1 MTETPTLNPPP
12 PSASM
17 VDAHTAQA
25 HVRDAR
31 AFLLD
36 VRGFDEFAAGR
47 AEGAACI
54 PLPDLERRAGDL
66 PTDRPVLVMC
76 QSGGRSAVA
85 AERLRALGMDN
96 VTDVQGG
103 FNAWRGAGLPTVRQ
117 TSAIP
122 LERQVRIAA
131 GVLVLG
137 FSLAG
142 FLVNHAFFYGSA
154 LIGFMLTLTGA
165 LGICPMMSILRLL
178 PWNRV
183 PTTCT
188 KQCPVYDG
196 DANQKGI

>member
-1 MTETPTLNPPP
+1 MTTPTFLPQAV
-12 PSASM
+12 STK
-17 VDAHTAQA
+17 VIDARFAQDQF
-25 HVRDAR
+25 RDAN

-36 VRGFDEFAAGR
+36 VRGFDEFAAGH
-47 AEGAACI
+47 AEGAVCI

-76 QSGGRSAVA
+76 QSGGRSAIA
-85 AERLRALGMDN
+85 AERLRTLGMN
-96 VTDVQGG
+96 NIADVQGG
-103 FNAWRGAGLPTVRQ
+103 FNAWRQAALPMVKQ

-131 GVLVLG
+131 GALVFS

-142 FLVNHAFFYGSA
+142 FLLNTIFFYGSA

-165 LGICPMMSILRLL
+165 LGICPMMSVLKLL

-183 PTTCT
+183 APTCA
-188 KQCPVYDG
+188 K
-196 DANQKGI
+196 

>member
-1 MTETPTLNPPP
+1 MNTTTLDPQS
-12 PSASM
+12 PSASL
-17 VDAHTAQA
+17 VDARAAQDQVGEG
-25 HVRDAR
+25 H

-36 VRGFDEFAAGR
+36 VRGFDEFASGH

-76 QSGGRSAVA
+76 QSGGRSAIA
-85 AERLRALGMDN
+85 TERLRALGMDN
-96 VTDVQGG
+96 ITDVQGG
-103 FNAWRGAGLPTVRQ
+103 FNAWRQAGLPTVKQ

-131 GVLVLG
+131 GALVLG

-142 FLVNHAFFYGSA
+142 FLVNASFFYGAA

-165 LGICPMMSILRLL
+165 LGICPMMSVLKLL

-183 PTTCT
+183 TPSCA
-188 KQCPVYDG
+188 KS
-196 DANQKGI
+196 

>member
-1 MTETPTLNPPP
+1 MNAETLTPQS
-12 PSASM
+12 PSTGL
-17 VDAHTAQA
+17 VDARAAQEQ
-25 HVRDAR
+25 VRDAR
-31 AFLLD
+31 AFLVD

-76 QSGGRSAVA
+76 QSGGRSAIA
-85 AERLRALGMDN
+85 AERLRTLGMN
-96 VTDVQGG
+96 NIADVQGG
-103 FNAWRGAGLPTVRQ
+103 FNAWRQAALPMVKQ

-131 GVLVLG
+131 GALVFS

-142 FLVNHAFFYGSA
+142 FLINTIFFYGSA

-165 LGICPMMSILRLL
+165 LGICPMMSVLKLL

-183 PTTCT
+183 APTCT
-188 KQCPVYDG
+188 K
-196 DANQKGI
+196 